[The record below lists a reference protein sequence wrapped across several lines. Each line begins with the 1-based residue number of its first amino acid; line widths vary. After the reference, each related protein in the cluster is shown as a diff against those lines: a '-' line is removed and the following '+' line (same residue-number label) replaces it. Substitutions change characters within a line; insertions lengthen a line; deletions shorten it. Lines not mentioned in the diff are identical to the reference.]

1 MSQLIVAIIAL
12 AKAIPIIDK
21 WLEKLFDAY
30 VIYKDEKIKEQTQR
44 EIDQAIKD
52 QDQRRIEGENHS
64 GNYSGHG
71 DIRTSLPG
79 VMRDKKP
86 D

>member
-1 MSQLIVAIIAL
+1 MQVITAIMAVV
-12 AKAIPIIDK
+12 KAIPIIDK
-21 WLEKLFDAY
+21 WLEKLFIAY
-30 VIYKDEKIKEQTQR
+30 SAWKKEQAAEQTKK

-52 QDQRRIEGENHS
+52 QDQRRVEGEDHS

>member
-1 MSQLIVAIIAL
+1 MIKLIAAIIAL
-12 AKAIPIIDK
+12 AKVIPVIDK

-30 VIYKDEKIKEQTQR
+30 VVYKSEKSKAETKI
-44 EIDQAIKD
+44 EIDRAIEN
-52 QDQRRIEGENHS
+52 QDQRRMESENHS
-64 GNYSGHG
+64 GVYSGHG